1 MLRNYLLIAFR
12 NLQRNVVYSF
22 INIAGLGIG
31 IACSILICLWVL
43 DETSFDSFHSNAT
56 HLNQVWI
63 NGTYDGK
70 INTFQSVP
78 FPTVLA
84 LRNADSR
91 IKNTVVSDWGGESLL
106 TVGEIRI
113 NKRRYYVGEEF
124 LEMFQFPLV
133 KGDASKVLDEPESI
147 VLTESTAKELFGDK
161 DPINQLVRVDNGD
174 DLKVTGILKDIPA
187 NSSFEFDCLLSHKQ
201 VEKQAQFQDEGGSWD
216 NYSFQVYVELQPG
229 IDKTSVD
236 ASIKDLLAK
245 NGQVDVPREFFL
257 HPLRDWRLRSNFENG
272 KSSGGMIDYVRG
284 FTFIAIFII
293 VIACINFMNLATAR
307 SERRA
312 REVGVRKS
320 VGSGR
325 KELIFQFLGESI
337 LITSI
342 AFLFALLVVEITL
355 PFFNDITQ
363 KKLLLN
369 YSTSMFWMA
378 SLALILIIGV
388 LSGSYPALYLSSFS
402 PVRVLKGKV
411 QIGKNASAPRKVLV
425 VLQFF
430 FATLL
435 IIGTIV
441 ITEQIAFVKKRDL
454 GYSQKNLVTI
464 PYTNQIEE
472 NFKVIRQELVS
483 SGAVSSITKSNSPIT
498 EVYSNNFF
506 GWPGKPEEQK
516 VVFITI
522 ATELDYTK
530 TMGIKILEGRDFIDD
545 RDSTSVLVNKAA
557 ADLMGLENTIGTK
570 VSYWGN
576 DNRSTIVGII
586 DNVTMGSPYRT
597 ASPMF
602 VTYIPTWA
610 SAITLRLEETNNLP
624 EALQKVEAVF
634 KKYNSAYPFEYTFVD
649 EQFAKKFSTITLIST
664 LAKVFAILAI
674 VITGLGLFGLA
685 SFTAEQRTKEIGIRK
700 VMGASVTELVSLITR
715 EFAWLVV
722 IALLISSPIAWYLLN
737 SFLERY
743 PYRIEFPWWALLLA
757 GTIALVFALIIVSTQ
772 ALKAA
777 SSNPIKSLQS
787 D

>member
-1 MLRNYLLIAFR
+1 MLKNYFLIAFR

-31 IACSILICLWVL
+31 IASSILILLWVV
-43 DETSFDSFHSNAT
+43 DETSYNSFHPNAEQ
-56 HLNQVWI
+56 LSQVWI
-63 NGTYDGK
+63 NATYDGK
-70 INTFQSVP
+70 INTFNSVP
-78 FPTVLA
+78 YPTVLA
-84 LRNADSR
+84 LRSADNR
-91 IKNTVVSDWGGESLL
+91 IKNTVVTNWGGESLL
-106 TVGEIRI
+106 TVGDIRL

-133 KGDASKVLDEPESI
+133 KGDASKVLDEPESM
-147 VLTESTAKELFGDK
+147 VLTETAAKALFGDT

-174 DLKVTGILKDIPA
+174 ELKVTGVLKDIPE
-187 NSSFEFDCLLSHKQ
+187 NSTFEFECLISHKQ
-201 VEKQAQFQDEGGSWD
+201 LEKQGWFQDEGDSWD
-216 NYSFQVYVELQPG
+216 NYSFQVFVELQPDA
-229 IDKTSVD
+229 DKAAVD
-236 ASIKDLLAK
+236 ASIKDLLKK

-257 HPLRDWRLRSNFENG
+257 HPLKDWRLRSTFENG

-293 VIACINFMNLATAR
+293 AIACINFMNLATAR

-325 KELIFQFLGESI
+325 RELVFQFLGESI
-337 LITSI
+337 LITAI
-342 AFLFALLVVEITL
+342 AFLFALLVVEVSL
-355 PFFNDITQ
+355 PFFNSVTQ
-363 KKLLLN
+363 KKLLLD
-369 YSTSMFWMA
+369 YTSSTFWLA
-378 SLALILIIGV
+378 SVGVILVTGIV
-388 LSGSYPALYLSSFS
+388 SGSYPALYLSSFS
-402 PVRVLKGKV
+402 PARVLKGKV
-411 QIGKNASAPRKVLV
+411 QVGKNATTPRKVLV

-441 ITEQIAFVKKRDL
+441 ITEQITFVKKRDL
-454 GYSQKNLVTI
+454 GYRQENLITI

-472 NFKVIRQELVS
+472 NFKVIRQELVT
-483 SGAVSSITKSNSPIT
+483 SGAVTSVTKSNSPIT
-498 EVYSNNFF
+498 EVFSNNFF

-516 VVFITI
+516 VLFITI

-530 TMGIKILEGRDFIDD
+530 TMGIKVLEGRDFIDD
-545 RDSTSVLVNKAA
+545 RDSVSVLVNKAA
-557 ADLMGLENTIGTK
+557 ADLMGLENTVGTK

-576 DNRSTIVGII
+576 ENRSTIVGII
-586 DNVTMGSPYRT
+586 DNVTMGSPYRA

-602 VTYIPTWA
+602 ITYMPEWANAVTI
-610 SAITLRLEETNNLP
+610 RLEETTDLAG
-624 EALQKVEAVF
+624 ALKKVEGVF

-664 LAKVFAILAI
+664 LSKVFAFLAI

-700 VMGASVTELVSLITR
+700 VMGASVTGLVALISK
-715 EFAWLVV
+715 EFSWLVI
-722 IALLISSPIAWYLLN
+722 IAFLISSPIAWYLLS

-743 PYRIEFPWWALLLA
+743 PYRIEFPWWALALA
-757 GTIALVFALIIVSTQ
+757 GSIALLFALLIVSTQ

-777 SSNPIKSLQS
+777 TSNPSKSLRS
-787 D
+787 E